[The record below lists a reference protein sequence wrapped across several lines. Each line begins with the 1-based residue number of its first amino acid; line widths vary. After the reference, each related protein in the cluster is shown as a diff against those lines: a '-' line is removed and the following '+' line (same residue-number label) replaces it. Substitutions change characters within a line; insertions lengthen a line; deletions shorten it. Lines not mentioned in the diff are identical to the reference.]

1 MYVMKIEIKMAA
13 VLHRNRSFNEFF
25 VDKLLNVITNDNIL
39 CMNVFTKYLN
49 VAYNKGAKMII
60 I

>member
-1 MYVMKIEIKMAA
+1 MYVMKIENKMAA
-13 VLHRNRSFNEFF
+13 ALHRNRSFNEFF

-49 VAYNKGAKMII
+49 VAYNKGA
-60 I
+60 